1 MEQKMLDE
9 YRKVMSREIDLDAE
23 DVIQTR
29 MLYLLEN
36 PEKQERYQQ
45 EGHFAKSLN
54 WYVFKRQI
62 RPKQQ
67 RENLVSM
74 NDGEIEVSCN
84 QEGENESLPILV
96 SLPRDNH
103 LYRHILNQFD
113 SKGRRIWTTL
123 QLRVIAKRYLG
134 GKTQIE
140 IATETG
146 RSFQQINRLF
156 KTIDSKILKLNLKDN
171 ISSWGYNGAGNNLPK
186 SMIWKQGKEGEIDS
200 KSKVYNPVPS
210 NHRQP
215 PIANESFRRPIPV
228 GSWSFNPRSCAWI
241 SDTLYDA
248 YKAFDRLN
256 FKGAK
261 GKVSYQDLI
270 QEVLQAEHVKRTA
283 INQHIRYNIDN
294 TSSLMDTIED

>member
-1 MEQKMLDE
+1 MEKRMLEE
-9 YRKVMSREIDLDAE
+9 YRKVMEREMDLDAE

-67 RENLVSM
+67 RENLISM

-113 SKGRRIWTTL
+113 SKGKRIWTSL
-123 QLRVIAKRYLG
+123 QMKVIAKRYLG

-140 IATETG
+140 ISEELG
-146 RSFQQINRLF
+146 KSFQQINRLF
-156 KTIDSKILKLNLKDN
+156 KTIDSKVLKLNLKDN
-171 ISSWGYNGAGNNLPK
+171 ISSWGYCGAGNNLPK
-186 SMIWKQGKEGEIDS
+186 SMIWKQGKEGEADH
-200 KSKVYNPVPS
+200 KAKVYNPVPS
-210 NHRQP
+210 NHCTPAQGK
-215 PIANESFRRPIPV
+215 IPSGYQETETGWTV
-228 GSWSFNPRSCAWI
+228 INTRNNAMIYNGHP
-241 SDTLYDA
+241 
-248 YKAFDRLN
+248 
-256 FKGAK
+256 
-261 GKVSYQDLI
+261 KVSYQNLI
-270 QEVLQAEHVKRTA
+270 QEVLHSEHIKRTA
-283 INQHIRYNIDN
+283 INQHIRYNVDGIS
-294 TSSLMDTIED
+294 TLMDTIDD